1 MNELAAGVVDL
12 WVCVPEAIVEP
23 ALLASYE
30 AMLDDEERARQQRF
44 MFEKHRHQYLVSHG
58 LVRWVLSQYAEVAP
72 RDWTFCTNEYGRP
85 EISNPGAHHPRLRFN
100 LSHAEG
106 MAVCAVTCVDDIGV
120 DVEHV
125 KRRADLRNIAHYF
138 FAPGEC
144 ESLKALDDEA
154 MRRRFF
160 EIWTLKEAYI
170 KGRGMGLRLPLDG
183 FGFEIGDFL
192 SIYFEESVVDD
203 PARWRFALL
212 RLDEEHQLG
221 LALAQTG
228 APLQL
233 SLRQCIPCVSHR
245 VIDEQLFVDLR
256 LSR

>member
-12 WVCVPEAIVEP
+12 WVCVPEAVDDP
-23 ALLASYE
+23 DLLASYW
-30 AMLDDEERARQQRF
+30 AMLDVEEQARQQRF

-58 LVRWVLSQYAEVAP
+58 LVRWVLSQYTDISP
-72 RDWTFCTNEYGRP
+72 RDWTFSTNEYGRP
-85 EISNPGAHHPRLRFN
+85 EISNPCTHHPSLRFN

-144 ESLKALDDEA
+144 ESLNALDDEG

-183 FGFEIGDFL
+183 FGFEIDEFI

-228 APLQL
+228 EPLQL
-233 SLRQCIPCVSHR
+233 TFRECVPGVSHR
-245 VIDEQLFVDLR
+245 VIEEHLYVDHR
-256 LSR
+256 RSR